1 MHQIEILRAPY
12 VPQLFFWIFG
22 ACFQLKIPMYLSRRI
37 LFSLLKLKNK
47 SLFLKVRT
55 KFSWTNTLEFWAEI
69 MPQKSKKKKLKNIR
83 SPQNFDLMHSLGAKY
98 IHFKSGL
105 VKPDY
110 LQRSYL
116 GDLNEPC
123 QPNFSINMC
132 GRQCRFWGSCN
143 LGLDLFP
150 ERCVSYSSTSS
161 IPVLRPGI
169 FI

>member
-1 MHQIEILRAPY
+1 M
-12 VPQLFFWIFG
+12 
-22 ACFQLKIPMYLSRRI
+22 LKTGP
-37 LFSLLKLKNK
+37 KN
-47 SLFLKVRT
+47 
-55 KFSWTNTLEFWAEI
+55 
-69 MPQKSKKKKLKNIR
+69 PKKKLKNIR

-110 LQRSYL
+110 LQKSYL

-150 ERCVSYSSTSS
+150 ERCDQYSADQLRITLGS
-161 IPVLRPGI
+161 IEGDRFPTKKL
-169 FI
+169 